1 LYLCNQHEINY
12 MTNLTPTPEAPFIF
26 GKTARFNEF
35 TDREN
40 QTEQLI
46 INFRSGTNTILIS
59 PRRWGKTSLILH
71 TADVYMKRNKSDRV
85 VTIDL
90 NNIRSEQE
98 FYEKYVNQIMRAAST
113 KITEFTE
120 NARTFLSNFIPRIS
134 YSPNQQNEI
143 SVALDWETVSKDA
156 DEILNLPQ
164 KIAAK
169 KGIRI
174 IICLDEFQNIMVF
187 DNPLAFQ
194 KKLRSHWQNHSRV
207 TYCLYGSRR
216 SLMTEL
222 FTHSSMPFYKF
233 GDLMFL
239 EKIEEKQWVKFFMKR
254 FKDTGKKINADDAAL
269 IAQKVEN
276 HPFYAQQLAQLTW
289 LRTKKTASAAIVHE
303 AIERLMDQLSYVFQ
317 NLSDS
322 LPSSQLGFLNAIIN
336 NETKLT
342 SEAVIS
348 RYKLKSSAHVAK
360 IKKALIDKD
369 LIDYHNKVYNLN
381 DPVFKLW
388 LKTRYFI

>member
-1 LYLCNQHEINY
+1 
-12 MTNLTPTPEAPFIF
+12 
-26 GKTARFNEF
+26 
-35 TDREN
+35 
-40 QTEQLI
+40 
-46 INFRSGTNTILIS
+46 
-59 PRRWGKTSLILH
+59 
-71 TADVYMKRNKSDRV
+71 
-85 VTIDL
+85 
-90 NNIRSEQE
+90 
-98 FYEKYVNQIMRAAST
+98 MRAAST